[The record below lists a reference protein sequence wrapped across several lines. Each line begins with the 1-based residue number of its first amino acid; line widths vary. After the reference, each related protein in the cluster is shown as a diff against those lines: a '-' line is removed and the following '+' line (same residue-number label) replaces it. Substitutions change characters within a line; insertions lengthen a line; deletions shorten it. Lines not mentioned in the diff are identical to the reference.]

1 MNIRELGHVA
11 FRCRDLERS
20 VNFYCGILGFRK
32 KCVLTYGDLAEGI
45 RKKAG
50 DNGYEPSA
58 ERLKSLEEKKDR
70 IWFLFV
76 EVAPRQFLELF
87 DAGDADEACIPDERK
102 LNYQHL
108 ALIVDDIR
116 ATEKEMQSRGVALDH
131 EVGYNLDGNYSMWIH
146 DPDGNQIE
154 FIQYTEKALQFI

>member
-87 DAGDADEACIPDERK
+87 DAGDADE
-102 LNYQHL
+102 
-108 ALIVDDIR
+108 
-116 ATEKEMQSRGVALDH
+116 EMQSRGVALDH